1 MKRILIIL
9 VSLLSSLPSWAQEGS
24 FSQTVLRLPASSHVA
39 ALGGENISLTE
50 DTPWAA
56 MSNPALLSG
65 VSNLSLGLN
74 FMTYAGGSTYAGAEF
89 VKAFGERHTGAAF
102 AQMLSYGE
110 MSETDASGH
119 ELGSFSPKDIVFG
132 VGYSYLLSDRWAGGA
147 NLKGIYSKYADFTAF
162 ALAVDLGINYLDEE
176 NDLSISATMMNIG
189 APLKTFDDRTERL
202 PYNLQVGFSKGMAHL
217 PVRFSVTLTD
227 LTRWRTKDYFHP
239 ADEKLSF
246 GKKALNHFVVGLD
259 VEPTDYLYV
268 GVGYN
273 FRRAYELKA
282 AGSSHWAGITAGAGL
297 RLSRFKLGLSYA
309 KYHLSC
315 SSLMCNAGYSF

>member
-1 MKRILIIL
+1 
-9 VSLLSSLPSWAQEGS
+9 
-24 FSQTVLRLPASSHVA
+24 
-39 ALGGENISLTE
+39 
-50 DTPWAA
+50 

-259 VEPTDYLYV
+259 VEPTDYLYL

>member
-24 FSQTVLRLPASSHVA
+24 FSQTVLRLPTSSHVA

-65 VSNLSLGLN
+65 VSNRSLGLN

-147 NLKGIYSKYADFTAF
+147 NLKGIYSKYADFSAF

-176 NDLSISATMMNIG
+176 KDLSISATMMNIG

-202 PYNLQVGFSKGMAHL
+202 PYNLQVGLSKGMAHL

>member
-1 MKRILIIL
+1 MKRILIVL

-24 FSQTVLRLPASSHVA
+24 FSQTVLRLPTSSHVA

-50 DTPWAA
+50 DTPWAG

-147 NLKGIYSKYADFTAF
+147 NLKGIYSKYADFSAF

-246 GKKALNHFVVGLD
+246 GRKALNHFVVGLD

>member
-24 FSQTVLRLPASSHVA
+24 FSQTVLRLPTSSHVA

-50 DTPWAA
+50 DTPWAG

-147 NLKGIYSKYADFTAF
+147 NLKGIYSKYADFSAF

-246 GKKALNHFVVGLD
+246 GNKALNHFVVGLD
-259 VEPTDYLYV
+259 VEPTDYLYL

>member
-24 FSQTVLRLPASSHVA
+24 FSQTVLRLPTSSHVA

-147 NLKGIYSKYADFTAF
+147 NLKGIYSKYADFSAF

-246 GKKALNHFVVGLD
+246 GRKALNHFVVGLD

>member
-1 MKRILIIL
+1 MKRILIVL

-24 FSQTVLRLPASSHVA
+24 FSQTVLRLPTSSHVA

-50 DTPWAA
+50 DTPWAG

>member
-24 FSQTVLRLPASSHVA
+24 FSQTVLRLPTSSHVA

-147 NLKGIYSKYADFTAF
+147 NLKGIYSKYADFSAF

-259 VEPTDYLYV
+259 VEPTDYLYL

>member
-24 FSQTVLRLPASSHVA
+24 FSQTVLRLPTSSHVA

-147 NLKGIYSKYADFTAF
+147 NLKGIYSKYADFSAF

>member
-24 FSQTVLRLPASSHVA
+24 FSQTVLRLPVSSHVA

-50 DTPWAA
+50 DTPWAG

-259 VEPTDYLYV
+259 VEPTDYLYL

>member
-1 MKRILIIL
+1 MKRILIVL

-24 FSQTVLRLPASSHVA
+24 FSQTVLRLPTSSHVA

-50 DTPWAA
+50 DTPWAG

-89 VKAFGERHTGAAF
+89 VKAFGERHTGSAF

-147 NLKGIYSKYADFTAF
+147 NLKGIYSKYADFSAF

>member
-50 DTPWAA
+50 DTPWAG

-147 NLKGIYSKYADFTAF
+147 NLKGIYSKYADFSAF

>member
-24 FSQTVLRLPASSHVA
+24 FSQTVLRLPTSSHVA

-50 DTPWAA
+50 DTPWAG

-147 NLKGIYSKYADFTAF
+147 NLKGIYSKYADFSAF

-246 GKKALNHFVVGLD
+246 GRKALNHFVVGLD

>member
-1 MKRILIIL
+1 MKRILIVL

-24 FSQTVLRLPASSHVA
+24 FSQTVLRLPTSSHVA

-147 NLKGIYSKYADFTAF
+147 NLKGIYSKYADFSAF

-246 GKKALNHFVVGLD
+246 GRKALNHFVVGLD

>member
-24 FSQTVLRLPASSHVA
+24 FSQTVLRLPTSSHVA

-227 LTRWRTKDYFHP
+227 LTRWRTKYYFHP

-259 VEPTDYLYV
+259 VEPTDYLYL

>member
-1 MKRILIIL
+1 MKRILIVL

-24 FSQTVLRLPASSHVA
+24 FSQTVLRLPTSSHVA

-50 DTPWAA
+50 DTPWAG

-89 VKAFGERHTGAAF
+89 VKAFGERHTGSAF

-147 NLKGIYSKYADFTAF
+147 NLKGIYSKYADFSAF

-297 RLSRFKLGLSYA
+297 RLSRFNLGLSYA

>member
-24 FSQTVLRLPASSHVA
+24 FSQTVLRLPTSSHVA

-50 DTPWAA
+50 DTPWVG

-246 GKKALNHFVVGLD
+246 GRKALNHFVVGLD
-259 VEPTDYLYV
+259 VEPTDYLYL

>member
-24 FSQTVLRLPASSHVA
+24 FSQTVLRLPTSSHVA

-50 DTPWAA
+50 DTPWAG

-65 VSNLSLGLN
+65 VSNRSLGLN

-147 NLKGIYSKYADFTAF
+147 NLKGIYSKYADFSAF

-259 VEPTDYLYV
+259 VEPTDYLYL

>member
-24 FSQTVLRLPASSHVA
+24 FSQTVLRLPTSSHVA

-50 DTPWAA
+50 DTPWAG

-89 VKAFGERHTGAAF
+89 VKAFGERHTGSAF

-147 NLKGIYSKYADFTAF
+147 NLKGIYSKYADFLAF

-246 GKKALNHFVVGLD
+246 GRKALNHFVVGLD

>member
-24 FSQTVLRLPASSHVA
+24 FSQTVLRLPTSSHVA

-50 DTPWAA
+50 DTPWAG

-147 NLKGIYSKYADFTAF
+147 NLKGIYSKYADFSAF

>member
-24 FSQTVLRLPASSHVA
+24 FSQTVLRLPTSSHVA

-50 DTPWAA
+50 DTPWAG

>member
-1 MKRILIIL
+1 
-9 VSLLSSLPSWAQEGS
+9 
-24 FSQTVLRLPASSHVA
+24 
-39 ALGGENISLTE
+39 
-50 DTPWAA
+50 

-147 NLKGIYSKYADFTAF
+147 NLKGIYSKYADFSAF

-246 GKKALNHFVVGLD
+246 GRKALNHFVVGLD

>member
-1 MKRILIIL
+1 
-9 VSLLSSLPSWAQEGS
+9 
-24 FSQTVLRLPASSHVA
+24 
-39 ALGGENISLTE
+39 
-50 DTPWAA
+50 

-65 VSNLSLGLN
+65 VSNRSLGLN
-74 FMTYAGGSTYAGAEF
+74 FMTYAGGSTYAGAGF
-89 VKAFGERHTGAAF
+89 VKAFGERHTGSAF

-147 NLKGIYSKYADFTAF
+147 NLKGIYSKYADFSAF

>member
-1 MKRILIIL
+1 MKRILIVL

-24 FSQTVLRLPASSHVA
+24 FSQTVLRLPTSSHVA

-147 NLKGIYSKYADFTAF
+147 NLKGIYSKYADFSAF

>member
-24 FSQTVLRLPASSHVA
+24 FSQTVLRLPTSSHVA

-246 GKKALNHFVVGLD
+246 GRKALNHFVVGLD
-259 VEPTDYLYV
+259 VEPTDYLYL

>member
-24 FSQTVLRLPASSHVA
+24 FSQTVLRLPTSSHVA

-50 DTPWAA
+50 DTPWVG
-56 MSNPALLSG
+56 MSNTALLSG

-147 NLKGIYSKYADFTAF
+147 NLKGIYSKYADFSAF

>member
-24 FSQTVLRLPASSHVA
+24 FSQTVLRLPTSSHVA

-50 DTPWAA
+50 DTPWAG

-110 MSETDASGH
+110 MSETDASGN

>member
-50 DTPWAA
+50 DTPWAG

>member
-24 FSQTVLRLPASSHVA
+24 FSQTVLRLPTSSHVA

-50 DTPWAA
+50 DTPWAG

-110 MSETDASGH
+110 MSETDASGN

-147 NLKGIYSKYADFTAF
+147 NLKGIYSKYADFSAF

-259 VEPTDYLYV
+259 VEPTDYLYL

>member
-1 MKRILIIL
+1 MKRILIVL

-24 FSQTVLRLPASSHVA
+24 FSQTVLRLPTSSHVA

-50 DTPWAA
+50 DTPWAG

-239 ADEKLSF
+239 ADKKLSF

>member
-24 FSQTVLRLPASSHVA
+24 FSQTVLRLPTSSHVA

-50 DTPWAA
+50 DTPWAG

-89 VKAFGERHTGAAF
+89 VKAFGERHTGSAF

-147 NLKGIYSKYADFTAF
+147 NLKGIYSKYADFSAF

-202 PYNLQVGFSKGMAHL
+202 PYNLQVGLSKGMAHL

>member
-24 FSQTVLRLPASSHVA
+24 FSQTVVRLPVSSHVA

-147 NLKGIYSKYADFTAF
+147 NLKGIYSKYADFSAF

-246 GKKALNHFVVGLD
+246 GRKALNHFVVGLD

>member
-1 MKRILIIL
+1 MKRILIVL

-24 FSQTVLRLPASSHVA
+24 FSQTVLRLPTSSHVA

-227 LTRWRTKDYFHP
+227 LTRWRTQDYFHP

>member
-24 FSQTVLRLPASSHVA
+24 FSQTVLRLPTSSHVA

-50 DTPWAA
+50 DTPWAG

-89 VKAFGERHTGAAF
+89 VKAFGERHTGSAF

-147 NLKGIYSKYADFTAF
+147 NLKGIYSKYADFSAF

-259 VEPTDYLYV
+259 VEPTDYLYL

>member
-24 FSQTVLRLPASSHVA
+24 FSQTVLRLPTSSHVA

-50 DTPWAA
+50 DTPWAG

-147 NLKGIYSKYADFTAF
+147 NLKGIYSKYADFSAF

-246 GKKALNHFVVGLD
+246 GKKVLNHFVVGLD
-259 VEPTDYLYV
+259 VEPTDYLYL

>member
-24 FSQTVLRLPASSHVA
+24 FSQTVLRLPTSSHVA

-50 DTPWAA
+50 DTPWVG
-56 MSNPALLSG
+56 MSNPALLSS

-147 NLKGIYSKYADFTAF
+147 NLKGIYSKYADFSAF